1 VEALADNLNTP
12 KAIAV
17 LREQFSSRNP
27 TEGLGKEFFQNCE
40 FLGLFDPETVG
51 TLEAEHVSGSV
62 APKLLFD
69 SMPIVLRLR
78 AGVANSRSDVVER
91 ATNELRELGVSWR
104 DRREGYFEL
113 QPLTKDAE
121 IDTQKIEELLAS
133 RIAARK
139 AKNFKE
145 SDRIRDELA
154 AMGVA
159 LKDNKDGTTTWE
171 VAR

>member
-1 VEALADNLNTP
+1 VEALADTLNTP

-27 TEGLGKEFFQNCE
+27 MDGLGKEFFQNCE
-40 FLGLFDPETVG
+40 FLGLVDPEKIG
-51 TLEAEHVSGSV
+51 SLEAEHVSGSV

-69 SMPIVLRLR
+69 SMPIVLSLR
-78 AGVANSRSDVVER
+78 AGVANSRPDVVEQ
-91 ATNELRELGVSWR
+91 ATNELREQGVSWR
-104 DRREGYFEL
+104 DLREGFFEL

-121 IDTQKIEELLAS
+121 IDTQKIEKLLAS

-139 AKNFKE
+139 AKDFKK
-145 SDRIRDELA
+145 SDRIRDQLA
-154 AMGVA
+154 AMGVVV
-159 LKDNKDGTTTWE
+159 KDNKDGTTTWE